1 MAGLVLELQADA
13 MEDKVPAS
21 AVLRKALAVSRKLG
35 LPDVESWLNE
45 ELNGYAAS
53 AEVPDYRKFQG
64 TLKVWNPYHGWQP
77 LFFAKPEDNEIF
89 SKSQTRQ
96 SVSEI
101 EELLA
106 KGENAYES
114 PLGAKAEQMLMKGME
129 VQLRPALHI
138 PRTALIRVVTTVRNR
153 ILDWALEL
161 ERNGVIGEG
170 MTFSQAE
177 KANAREAATVYQIQ
191 NQTIVHGMQG
201 SQIQQG
207 THAST
212 QTYQV
217 AQLDTAAILALV
229 AEIRATVRGSQLAV
243 AASTEIEG
251 DLATIE
257 AQAKAPKPK
266 RGFMSEA
273 AKSVRTVLEAAAGGT
288 LGNAVP
294 ALPGLLENLT
304 RLVG

>member
-13 MEDKVPAS
+13 VDEKVPVS
-21 AVLRKALAVSRKLG
+21 AVLRKALAVSRKLS
-35 LPDVESWLNE
+35 LPDVESWLSD
-45 ELNGYAAS
+45 ELNGYAPG
-53 AEVPDYRKFQG
+53 AELPEYRKFQG
-64 TLKVWNPYHGWQP
+64 SLKVWNPYHGWQP
-77 LFFAKPEDNEIF
+77 LFFGKPEDADLL
-89 SKSQTRQ
+89 SKSFTRQ

-106 KGENAYES
+106 KGATSYES
-114 PLGAKAEQMLMKGME
+114 PLGAKIEQMLMQGME
-129 VQLRPALHI
+129 IQLRPALHI
-138 PRTALIRVVTTVRNR
+138 PRTALIRVTATVRHR

-161 ERNGVIGEG
+161 EGSGVIGEG

-177 KANAREAATVYQIQ
+177 KESAREATTVYQIE
-191 NQTIVHGMQG
+191 NQTIVHAMHG

-207 THAST
+207 TQGST
-212 QTYQV
+212 QTYQ
-217 AQLDTAAILALV
+217 AGQLDIAAVLALI
-229 AEIRATVRGSQLAV
+229 AEIRATVRNSSLAAT
-243 AASTEIEG
+243 AAAEIEG

-257 AQAKAPKPK
+257 AQVKAPKP
-266 RGFMSEA
+266 RRAFMSEA
-273 AKSVRTVLEAAAGGT
+273 AKSVRTVLEAAAGGA